1 MDGTRICV
9 DGNNPMHLS
18 RNIALAAHFVL
29 DECVPPV
36 VRDSRWFMWLPYR
49 LLFGRKSEV
58 FFGFKETAHALSEDD
73 FRRAYGAT
81 RDVHIKRE
89 TDLNRA
95 CIDRLMT
102 MAKGTTVLDIACG
115 RGFLAGLLASSG
127 FETTGVDMHVSAE
140 VRSRYPEVIFQE
152 SNIEA
157 LPYKDNAFDTVV
169 CAHTLEHVRFLE
181 PAIAEL
187 RRVTARRLMVIVPK
201 QRNYRYTFDL
211 HLHFFPYP
219 HDLMQVMGRRGTA
232 QSCDVVGGDLFYVE
246 DFDQGV
252 SA

>member
-1 MDGTRICV
+1 MDGTRACV
-9 DGNNPMHLS
+9 DGKIPMHLS
-18 RNIALAAHFVL
+18 RNFALAAHFIL

-49 LLFGRKSEV
+49 LLFGRKSGV
-58 FFGFKETAHALSEDD
+58 FFDFKETAHTLSEDD
-73 FRRAYGAT
+73 FKRTYADT
-81 RDVHIKRE
+81 RDVHIERE

-95 CIDRLMT
+95 CIDRLIR

-127 FETTGVDMHVSAE
+127 FETTGVDMHVSDA
-140 VRSRYPEVIFQE
+140 VRSRYPEVNFQE
-152 SNIEA
+152 ANIEA
-157 LPYKDNAFDTVV
+157 LPYRDNAFDTVV
-169 CAHTLEHVRFLE
+169 CAHTLEHVRCLE

-219 HDLMQVMGRRGTA
+219 HDLMQVMGRRGRA
-232 QSCDVVGGDLFYVE
+232 QSCDAVGGDLFYVE